1 MNRLPLFF
9 TLILT
14 AGMASG
20 QVVVNPDGTHSTVV
34 GSVIVN
40 PNGTHSTIH
49 GSVVVNPN
57 GTHSTIV
64 NNTIVTP
71 IPGTNS
77 NPTPG
82 TETNFFNT
90 MSGSGTSAGPFQLTA
105 DGFINRKDKKTR
117 YIVLKFPGKP
127 KDELYTKTLAYL
139 QSYDNDQSEVI
150 TSAAEES
157 ITFHTTNNQIP
168 VAGYMNKFTLNY
180 TLTMYFEDN
189 RLLVEPPEINSITRL
204 RSRNRITTVGIS
216 GDQYDQRIFSPKGHM
231 RLKDTSYALDNVVN
245 SFINDL
251 GKNIK
256 HNKY

>member
-40 PNGTHSTIH
+40 PDGTHSTVH

-71 IPGTNS
+71 IPGTNANS
-77 NPTPG
+77 ASG

-90 MSGSGTSAGPFQLTA
+90 MFGSRTSAGPFQLTS
-105 DGFINRKDKKTR
+105 DGFINRKDKKID
-117 YIVLKFPGKP
+117 YVVLKFPGKS
-127 KDELYTKTLAYL
+127 KDELYTKVLAYL
-139 QSYDNDQSEVI
+139 QSYYNEQGEII

-157 ITFHTTNNQIP
+157 ITFYTTNNQIP
-168 VAGYMNKFTLNY
+168 VAGYMNKFTLDY

-189 RLLVEPPEINSITRL
+189 RLIVDPPEINSITRL

-216 GDQYDQRIFSPKGHM
+216 GDQYDQSIFSPKGRM
-231 RLKDTSYALDNVVN
+231 RLTDTSYALDNVVN

-256 HNKY
+256 RDKY

>member
-20 QVVVNPDGTHSTVV
+20 QIVVNPDGTHSTVV

-71 IPGTNS
+71 ISGTNAS
-77 NPTPG
+77 TTPG
-82 TETNFFNT
+82 TETNFFNP
-90 MSGSGTSAGPFQLTA
+90 MFGSRTSTGPFQLTT
-105 DGFINRKDKKTR
+105 DGFVNREDKKMN
-117 YIVLKFPGKP
+117 YIILKFPGKS
-127 KDELYTKTLAYL
+127 KDELYTKALAYL
-139 QSYDNDQSEVI
+139 RHYCNEPGGII

-157 ITFHTTNNQIP
+157 ITIHTTDSQIP
-168 VAGYMNKFTLNY
+168 VAGYISKFTLDY
-180 TLTMYFEDN
+180 TLTMHFEDN
-189 RLLVEPPEINSITRL
+189 RLLVETPEINSIMRL
-204 RSRNRITTVGIS
+204 RSKNRTTTVGIS
-216 GDQYDQRIFSPKGHM
+216 GDKYDQTIFSSKGRM
-231 RLKDTSYALDNVVN
+231 RLPDTGYALDNVVN
-245 SFINDL
+245 TFVNDL
-251 GKNIK
+251 RKNIK
-256 HNKY
+256 RNKY